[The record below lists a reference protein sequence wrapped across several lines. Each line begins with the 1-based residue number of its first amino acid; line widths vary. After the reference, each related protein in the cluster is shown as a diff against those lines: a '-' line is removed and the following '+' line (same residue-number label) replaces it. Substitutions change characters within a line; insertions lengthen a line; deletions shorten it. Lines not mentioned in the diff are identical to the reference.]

1 MNCDTVTTVTVW
13 RSPIIAMKECTS
25 YPAAAPTCKQTLT
38 VEPLQF
44 HNYSGS
50 SVITKEAF
58 PTLSVLFTVGAVNR
72 MSSDPSCHKI
82 IGIENVLLLHS
93 SSSFN
98 NHMTAHSSASCSQQT
113 DEKLDKAAGGKTQQV

>member
-13 RSPIIAMKECTS
+13 RSPIIAMKECTC
-25 YPAAAPTCKQTLT
+25 YPAAAPTCKYTLT

-44 HNYSGS
+44 HNFSGS

-72 MSSDPSCHKI
+72 MSFW
-82 IGIENVLLLHS
+82 GGLGRG
-93 SSSFN
+93 
-98 NHMTAHSSASCSQQT
+98 AS
-113 DEKLDKAAGGKTQQV
+113 V

>member
-1 MNCDTVTTVTVW
+1 MKQMNGDTVTTVSVW
-13 RSPIIAMKECTS
+13 RSPIITMKECTC
-25 YPAAAPTCKQTLT
+25 YPAAALTCKYTLT

-72 MSSDPSCHKI
+72 MSF
-82 IGIENVLLLHS
+82 L
-93 SSSFN
+93 
-98 NHMTAHSSASCSQQT
+98 
-113 DEKLDKAAGGKTQQV
+113 GGQEGKCLTLPATK